1 MNKVLYIPFLFL
13 SLLFLQVFIL
23 NNILFLGSI
32 NPYLYVA
39 FVIFYPLKK
48 ERYLFLFLS
57 FLLGL
62 SIDFFSDSGGIN
74 AFALLFVAYIRLFFI
89 RVIFKK
95 TEQDYLLF
103 NLHQESFGKVFN
115 YVIILIVIHH
125 FILFSLANFSTQNF
139 SSVLLNTLYSSIFT
153 LILFFLGSYIF
164 RRKEK

>member
-1 MNKVLYIPFLFL
+1 MNKALYITFLFL
-13 SLLFLQVFIL
+13 FLLFLQVFLL
-23 NNILFLGSI
+23 NNILFLGYI

-62 SIDFFSDSGGIN
+62 SIDFFSDSSGIN
-74 AFALLFVAYIRLFFI
+74 AFSLLFIAYLRLFLI
-89 RVIFKK
+89 RIIFKK

-103 NLHQESFGKVFN
+103 NLDQEPFGKVFN
-115 YVIILIVIHH
+115 YVISLVVIHH

-139 SSVLLNTLYSSIFT
+139 SSVIVNTLYSSIFT
-153 LILFFLGSYIF
+153 SVLFFLGTYII
-164 RRKEK
+164 RKKK

>member
-1 MNKVLYIPFLFL
+1 MNKVSYITFLFF
-13 SLLFLQVFIL
+13 SLLLLQVFLL
-23 NNILFLGSI
+23 NNVLFLGYI

-74 AFALLFVAYIRLFFI
+74 AFSLLFIAYIRLFLV

-103 NLHQESFGKVFN
+103 DLHQEPFGKVFN

-139 SSVLLNTLYSSIFT
+139 SSVIVNTLYSSIFT
-153 LILFFLGSYIF
+153 SVLFFLGTYII
-164 RRKEK
+164 RKKK

>member
-1 MNKVLYIPFLFL
+1 MNRSFHTAFLFL
-13 SLLFLQVFIL
+13 SLLFLQVFVL
-23 NNILFLGSI
+23 NNVLFLGYI
-32 NPYLYVA
+32 NPYLYIA

-74 AFALLFVAYIRLFFI
+74 AFSLLFIAYIRVFFI
-89 RVIFKK
+89 RIIFNK

-103 NLHQESFGKVFN
+103 NLDLEPFGKVFN

-125 FILFSLANFSTQNF
+125 FILFSLANFSNQNF
-139 SSVLLNTLYSSIFT
+139 SSVIINTLYSSVFT
-153 LILFFLGSYIF
+153 AVLFFLGTYII
-164 RRKEK
+164 RKKK

>member
-1 MNKVLYIPFLFL
+1 MNKVVYITFLFFSLL
-13 SLLFLQVFIL
+13 SLQVIVL
-23 NNILFLGSI
+23 NNVLFLGYI

-74 AFALLFVAYIRLFFI
+74 AFSLLFIAYIRLFFI

-103 NLHQESFGKVFN
+103 DLYQEPFGKVFN

-139 SSVLLNTLYSSIFT
+139 SGVLSNTLYSSIFT
-153 LILFFLGSYIF
+153 SVLFFLGTYII
-164 RRKEK
+164 RKKK

>member
-1 MNKVLYIPFLFL
+1 MNRGLYITFLFF
-13 SLLFLQVFIL
+13 SLLFLQVFLL
-23 NNILFLGSI
+23 NNILFLGHI

-62 SIDFFSDSGGIN
+62 SIDFFADSGGIN
-74 AFALLFVAYIRLFFI
+74 AFSLLFIAYVRLFF
-89 RVIFKK
+89 VSLIFKK

-103 NLHQESFGKVFN
+103 NLHLESFGKVFN

-125 FILFSLANFSTQNF
+125 FLLFSLANFSTQNF
-139 SSVLLNTLYSSIFT
+139 SGVLANTLYSSIFT
-153 LILFFLGSYIF
+153 AVLFFLGTYII
-164 RRKEK
+164 RKKNK

>member
-1 MNKVLYIPFLFL
+1 MNKVLYITFLFL
-13 SLLFLQVFIL
+13 SLLFLQVFVF
-23 NNILFLGSI
+23 NNILFLGYI
-32 NPYLYVA
+32 NPYLYIA

-57 FLLGL
+57 FLLGI

-74 AFALLFVAYIRLFFI
+74 AFSLLFIAYIRLFLV

-103 NLHQESFGKVFN
+103 NLNQEPFGKVFN
-115 YVIILIVIHH
+115 YVIILILVHH

-139 SSVLLNTLYSSIFT
+139 LSVLTNTLYSSIFT
-153 LILFFLGSYIF
+153 SILFFIGTFII
-164 RRKEK
+164 RRNNK

>member
-1 MNKVLYIPFLFL
+1 MNKVVYITFLFF
-13 SLLFLQVFIL
+13 SLLLLQVLLL
-23 NNILFLGSI
+23 NNILFLGYI

-74 AFALLFVAYIRLFFI
+74 AFSLLFIAYIRLFFI
-89 RVIFKK
+89 RVILKK

-103 NLHQESFGKVFN
+103 DLYQEPFGKVFN

-139 SSVLLNTLYSSIFT
+139 SGVLINTLYSSIFT
-153 LILFFLGSYIF
+153 SVLFFLGTYII
-164 RRKEK
+164 RKKK

>member
-1 MNKVLYIPFLFL
+1 MNKVVYIAFLFF
-13 SLLFLQVFIL
+13 SLLFLQVFLL
-23 NNILFLGSI
+23 NNVLFLGYI

-39 FVIFYPLKK
+39 FIIFYPLKK

-74 AFALLFVAYIRLFFI
+74 AFSLLFVAYIRLFLVRI
-89 RVIFKK
+89 MFKK

-103 NLHQESFGKVFN
+103 NLHREPFGKFFN

-125 FILFSLANFSTQNF
+125 FLLFSLANFSTQNF
-139 SSVLLNTLYSSIFT
+139 SSVIINTLYSSIFT
-153 LILFFLGSYIF
+153 SVLFFLGTSII
-164 RRKEK
+164 RKKNK

>member
-1 MNKVLYIPFLFL
+1 M
-13 SLLFLQVFIL
+13 
-23 NNILFLGSI
+23 FLGYI

-74 AFALLFVAYIRLFFI
+74 AFSLLFIAYLRLFLI

-103 NLHQESFGKVFN
+103 NLDQEPFGKVFN
-115 YVIILIVIHH
+115 YVISLILIHH

-139 SSVLLNTLYSSIFT
+139 LSVIVNTLYSSIFT
-153 LILFFLGSYIF
+153 SVLFFLGTYII
-164 RRKEK
+164 RKKK

>member
-1 MNKVLYIPFLFL
+1 MNNLYNIIFLFL

-23 NNILFLGSI
+23 NNVLFLGYI
-32 NPYLYVA
+32 NPYVYIA

-62 SIDFFSDSGGIN
+62 AIDFFSDSGGIN
-74 AFALLFVAYIRLFFI
+74 AFSLLFIAYIRLFFI

-95 TEQDYLLF
+95 TEPDYLLF
-103 NLHQESFGKVFN
+103 DLDQEPFGKVFN

-139 SSVLLNTLYSSIFT
+139 SSVIVNTLYSSIFT
-153 LILFFLGSYIF
+153 SVLFFLGTYII
-164 RRKEK
+164 RKKK

>member
-1 MNKVLYIPFLFL
+1 MNKALYITFLFL
-13 SLLFLQVFIL
+13 FLLLLQVFLL
-23 NNILFLGSI
+23 NNILFLGYI

-74 AFALLFVAYIRLFFI
+74 AFSLLFIAYLRLFLI

-103 NLHQESFGKVFN
+103 NLDQEPFGKVFN
-115 YVIILIVIHH
+115 YVISLILIHH

-139 SSVLLNTLYSSIFT
+139 LSVIVNTLYSSIFT
-153 LILFFLGSYIF
+153 SVLFFLGTYII
-164 RRKEK
+164 RKKK

>member
-1 MNKVLYIPFLFL
+1 MNKALYITFLFL
-13 SLLFLQVFIL
+13 FLLLLQVFLL
-23 NNILFLGSI
+23 NNILFLGYI
-32 NPYLYVA
+32 NPNLYVA

-74 AFALLFVAYIRLFFI
+74 AFSLLFIAYLRLFLI

-103 NLHQESFGKVFN
+103 NLDQEPFGKVFN
-115 YVIILIVIHH
+115 YVISLILIHH

-139 SSVLLNTLYSSIFT
+139 LSVIVNTLYSSIFT
-153 LILFFLGSYIF
+153 SVLFFLGTYII
-164 RRKEK
+164 RKKK

>member
-1 MNKVLYIPFLFL
+1 MNKALYITFLFL
-13 SLLFLQVFIL
+13 FLLFLQVFLL
-23 NNILFLGSI
+23 NNILFLGYI

-74 AFALLFVAYIRLFFI
+74 AFSLLFIAYLRLFLI

-103 NLHQESFGKVFN
+103 NLDQEPFGKVFN
-115 YVIILIVIHH
+115 YVISLILIHH

-139 SSVLLNTLYSSIFT
+139 LSVIVNTLYSSIFT
-153 LILFFLGSYIF
+153 SVLFFLGTYII
-164 RRKEK
+164 RKKK

>member
-1 MNKVLYIPFLFL
+1 MNKSIYFVFLFFF
-13 SLLFLQVFIL
+13 LLFLQVFVL
-23 NNILFLGSI
+23 NNILLFGYI

-39 FVIFYPLKK
+39 FVIFFPLKK

-62 SIDFFSDSGGIN
+62 CIDFFTDSGGIN
-74 AFALLFVAYIRLFFI
+74 AFALLFIAYLRLFLV

-103 NLHQESFGKVFN
+103 NLFSEPFGKVFN

-125 FILFSLANFSTQNF
+125 FILFSLINFSLQNF
-139 SSVLLNTLYSSIFT
+139 SNVLINTILSSIFT
-153 LILFFLGSYIF
+153 SVLFFLGTFII
-164 RRKEK
+164 RNRK

>member
-1 MNKVLYIPFLFL
+1 MNKALYITFLFL
-13 SLLFLQVFIL
+13 FLLFLQVFLL
-23 NNILFLGSI
+23 NNILFLGYI

-62 SIDFFSDSGGIN
+62 SIDFFSDSLGIN
-74 AFALLFVAYIRLFFI
+74 AFSLLFIAYLRLFLI
-89 RVIFKK
+89 RIIFKK

-103 NLHQESFGKVFN
+103 NLDQEPFGKVFN
-115 YVIILIVIHH
+115 YVISLVVIHH

-139 SSVLLNTLYSSIFT
+139 SSVIVNTLYSSIFT
-153 LILFFLGSYIF
+153 SVLFFLGTYII
-164 RRKEK
+164 RKKK

>member
-1 MNKVLYIPFLFL
+1 MNKIIYITFLFL
-13 SLLFLQVFIL
+13 FLLFLQVFVL
-23 NNILFLGSI
+23 NNILFLGHI
-32 NPYLYVA
+32 NPYLYMV

-62 SIDFFSDSGGIN
+62 FIDFFSDSGGIN
-74 AFALLFVAYIRLFFI
+74 AFSLLFIAYIRLFLV
-89 RVIFKK
+89 RTIFKK

-103 NLHQESFGKVFN
+103 NLNQEPFGKVFN

-139 SSVLLNTLYSSIFT
+139 TSVLVNTFYSSIFT
-153 LILFFLGSYIF
+153 SVLFFLGSYII
-164 RRKEK
+164 RKKK